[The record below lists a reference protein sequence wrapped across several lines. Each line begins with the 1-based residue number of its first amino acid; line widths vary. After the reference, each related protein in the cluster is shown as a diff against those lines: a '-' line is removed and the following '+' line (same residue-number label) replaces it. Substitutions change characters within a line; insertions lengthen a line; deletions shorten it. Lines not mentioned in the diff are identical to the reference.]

1 LTFRTSI
8 STLVSNRNL
17 LSLTLAQSLTML
29 AMFLWRPYWGLYILE
44 LGGTPSILG
53 ALSTLQ
59 AASTLLLQ
67 LPGGLLADRYGR
79 RRIILVAAA
88 AGLLPPIIFRLST
101 HWTMLIPGII
111 ASSLSSIALP
121 ARNALISES
130 LPPENRATG
139 FGAYTMVTYVFIV
152 ASYPFG
158 GYILDLMGVI
168 SGIHLGLVISF
179 IAVVPSVL
187 IQWRYLTETL
197 NPDHVERGD
206 EPGKV
211 WSLSRL
217 KEAPPGIWLLIL
229 VAILSSLSFQLFW
242 SFVVIYCTETLG
254 LSKMQWSLASIAAN
268 LIAAAFMVPSG
279 FLSDR
284 ARRKPYILLS
294 QFLVSSAS
302 LGYIVS
308 PGFPGI
314 VVTRI
319 VGGVGEGLGG
329 NVMGSQSGPVWQAL
343 VADVAPAHLRGSV
356 LGLVGTVTGLVS
368 TPAPLVGGYLYENL
382 SPEAPFF
389 ASFLLGMLGLVI
401 FTLFVKE
408 PDDRM

>member
-1 LTFRTSI
+1 MSFRS
-8 STLVSNRNL
+8 SMRTLVSNRNL
-17 LSLTLAQSLTML
+17 LALTLTQSLTML

-44 LGGTPSILG
+44 LGGTTSILG

-59 AASTLLLQ
+59 AASMLLLQ

-79 RRIILVAAA
+79 RKIILASSV
-88 AGLLPPIIFRLST
+88 AGLLPPLIFRLST

-111 ASSLSSIALP
+111 ASSLSSLAIP

-139 FGAYTMVTYVFIV
+139 FGAYTMVTYLFIV

-168 SGIHLGLVISF
+168 SGVHLGLVLSF
-179 IAVVPSVL
+179 ITVVPSVL

-197 NPDHVERGD
+197 NTDHDERGD
-206 EPGKV
+206 EPSKA
-211 WSLSRL
+211 WSLSQL
-217 KEAPPGIWLLIL
+217 KEMPPGIWLLIL
-229 VAILSSLSFQLFW
+229 VAILSSFSFQLFW
-242 SFVVIYCTETLG
+242 SFVVIYCTQTLG
-254 LSKMQWSLASIAAN
+254 LSKMQWSLASIVAN

-284 ARRKPYILLS
+284 GRRKPYILLS

-302 LGYIVS
+302 LGYIMS

-319 VGGVGEGLGG
+319 IGGIGEGLGG
-329 NVMGSQSGPVWQAL
+329 NIMSSQSGPVWQAL
-343 VADVAPAHLRGSV
+343 VTDVAPAHLRGSI
-356 LGLVGTVTGLVS
+356 LGLVGTITGLLS
-368 TPAPLVGGYLYENL
+368 APAPLVGGYLYENL
-382 SPEAPFF
+382 SPESPFF

-401 FTLFVKE
+401 FILFVKE
-408 PDDRM
+408 SDDRK

>member
-1 LTFRTSI
+1 MR
-8 STLVSNRNL
+8 TLVSNRNL
-17 LSLTLAQSLTML
+17 LALTLTQSLTML
-29 AMFLWRPYWGLYILE
+29 AMFLWRPYWGLYILK
-44 LGGTPSILG
+44 LGGTTSILG

-59 AASTLLLQ
+59 AASMLLLQ

-79 RRIILVAAA
+79 RKIILASSV
-88 AGLLPPIIFRLST
+88 AGLLPPLIFRLST

-111 ASSLSSIALP
+111 ASSLSSLAIP

-139 FGAYTMVTYVFIV
+139 FGAYSMVTYLFIV
-152 ASYPFG
+152 VSYPFG
-158 GYILDLMGVI
+158 GYILDLLGVV
-168 SGIHLGLVISF
+168 SGVHLGLVLSF

-197 NPDHVERGD
+197 NPDHYERGI
-206 EPGKV
+206 EPGKG
-211 WSLSRL
+211 WGLSQL
-217 KEAPPGIWLLIL
+217 KETPPGIWLLIL
-229 VAILSSLSFQLFW
+229 VAILSSFSFQLFW
-242 SFVVIYCTETLG
+242 SFVVIYCTQTLG

-284 ARRKPYILLS
+284 GRRKPYILLS

-302 LGYIVS
+302 LGYVVS
-308 PGFPGI
+308 TGFPSI
-314 VVTRI
+314 VLTRV

-329 NVMGSQSGPVWQAL
+329 NVMGAGSGAVWQAL
-343 VADVAPAHLRGSV
+343 VTDVAPSHLRGSI
-356 LGLVGTVTGLVS
+356 LGLVGTVTGLLS
-368 TPAPLVGGYLYENL
+368 TPAPLVGGYLYENI
-382 SPEAPFF
+382 SPESPFF
-389 ASFLLGMLGLVI
+389 ASFILGMLGLVI

-408 PDDRM
+408 PDDRE

>member
-1 LTFRTSI
+1 MR
-8 STLVSNRNL
+8 TLVSNRNL
-17 LSLTLAQSLTML
+17 LALTLTQSLTML

-44 LGGTPSILG
+44 LGGTTSILG

-59 AASTLLLQ
+59 AGSMLLLQ

-79 RRIILVAAA
+79 RKIILASSV
-88 AGLLPPIIFRLST
+88 AGLLPPLIFRLST

-111 ASSLSSIALP
+111 ASSLSSLAIP

-139 FGAYTMVTYVFIV
+139 FGAYSMVTYLFIV
-152 ASYPFG
+152 VSYPFG
-158 GYILDLMGVI
+158 GYILDLLGVV
-168 SGIHLGLVISF
+168 SGVHLGLVLSF

-197 NPDHVERGD
+197 NQDLDERGI
-206 EPGKV
+206 EPGKG
-211 WSLSRL
+211 WGLSQL
-217 KEAPPGIWLLIL
+217 KETPPGIWLLIL
-229 VAILSSLSFQLFW
+229 VAILSSFSFQLFW
-242 SFVVIYCTETLG
+242 SFVVIYCTQTLG

-284 ARRKPYILLS
+284 GRRKPYILLS

-302 LGYIVS
+302 LGYVMS
-308 PGFPGI
+308 TGFPSI
-314 VVTRI
+314 VLTRV

-329 NVMGSQSGPVWQAL
+329 NVMGAGSGAVWQAL
-343 VADVAPAHLRGSV
+343 VTDVAPSHLRGSI
-356 LGLVGTVTGLVS
+356 LGLVGTVTGLLS
-368 TPAPLVGGYLYENL
+368 TPAPLVGGYLYENI
-382 SPEAPFF
+382 SPESPFF
-389 ASFLLGMLGLVI
+389 ASFILGMLGLVI

-408 PDDRM
+408 PDDRE

>member
-1 LTFRTSI
+1 MR
-8 STLVSNRNL
+8 TLVSNRNL
-17 LSLTLAQSLTML
+17 LALTLTQSLTML

-44 LGGTPSILG
+44 LGGTTSILG

-59 AASTLLLQ
+59 AGSMLLLQ

-79 RRIILVAAA
+79 RKIILASSV
-88 AGLLPPIIFRLST
+88 AGLLPPLIFRLST

-111 ASSLSSIALP
+111 ASSLSSLAIP

-139 FGAYTMVTYVFIV
+139 FGAYSMVTYLFIV
-152 ASYPFG
+152 VSYPFG
-158 GYILDLMGVI
+158 GYILDLLGVV
-168 SGIHLGLVISF
+168 SGVHLGLVLSF

-197 NPDHVERGD
+197 NQDLDERGI
-206 EPGKV
+206 EPGKG
-211 WSLSRL
+211 WGLSQL
-217 KEAPPGIWLLIL
+217 KETPPGIWLLIL
-229 VAILSSLSFQLFW
+229 VAILSSFSFQLFW
-242 SFVVIYCTETLG
+242 SFVVIYCTQTLG

-284 ARRKPYILLS
+284 GRRKPYILLS

-302 LGYIVS
+302 LGYVVS
-308 PGFPGI
+308 TGFPSI
-314 VVTRI
+314 VLTRV

-329 NVMGSQSGPVWQAL
+329 NVMGAGSGAVWQAL
-343 VADVAPAHLRGSV
+343 VTDVAPSHLRGSI
-356 LGLVGTVTGLVS
+356 LGLVGTVTGLLS
-368 TPAPLVGGYLYENL
+368 TPAPLVGGYLYENI
-382 SPEAPFF
+382 SPESPFF
-389 ASFLLGMLGLVI
+389 ASFILGMLGLVI

-408 PDDRM
+408 PDDRE

>member
-1 LTFRTSI
+1 MR
-8 STLVSNRNL
+8 TLVSNRNL
-17 LSLTLAQSLTML
+17 LALTLTQSLTML

-44 LGGTPSILG
+44 LGGTTSILG

-59 AASTLLLQ
+59 AASMLLLQ

-79 RRIILVAAA
+79 RKIILASSV
-88 AGLLPPIIFRLST
+88 AGLLPPLIFRLST

-111 ASSLSSIALP
+111 ASSLSSLAIP

-139 FGAYTMVTYVFIV
+139 FGAYSMVTYLFIV
-152 ASYPFG
+152 VSYPFG
-158 GYILDLMGVI
+158 GYILDLLGVV
-168 SGIHLGLVISF
+168 SGVHLGLVLSF

-197 NPDHVERGD
+197 NQDLDERGI
-206 EPGKV
+206 EPGKG
-211 WSLSRL
+211 WGLSQL
-217 KEAPPGIWLLIL
+217 KETPPGIWLLIL
-229 VAILSSLSFQLFW
+229 VAILSSFSFQLFW
-242 SFVVIYCTETLG
+242 SFVVIYCTQTLG

-284 ARRKPYILLS
+284 GRRKPYILLS

-302 LGYIVS
+302 LGYVVS
-308 PGFPGI
+308 TGFPSI
-314 VVTRI
+314 VLTRV

-329 NVMGSQSGPVWQAL
+329 NVMGAGSGAVWQAL
-343 VADVAPAHLRGSV
+343 VTDVAPSHLRGSI
-356 LGLVGTVTGLVS
+356 LGLVGTVTGLLS
-368 TPAPLVGGYLYENL
+368 TPAPLVGGYLYENI
-382 SPEAPFF
+382 SPESPFF
-389 ASFLLGMLGLVI
+389 ASFILGMLGLVI

-408 PDDRM
+408 PDDRE

>member
-1 LTFRTSI
+1 MR
-8 STLVSNRNL
+8 TLVSNRNL
-17 LSLTLAQSLTML
+17 LALTLTQSLTML

-44 LGGTPSILG
+44 LGGTTSILG

-59 AASTLLLQ
+59 AGSMLLLQ

-79 RRIILVAAA
+79 RKIILASSV
-88 AGLLPPIIFRLST
+88 AGLLPPLIFRLST

-111 ASSLSSIALP
+111 ASSLSSLAIP

-139 FGAYTMVTYVFIV
+139 FGAYSMVTYLFIV
-152 ASYPFG
+152 VSYPFG
-158 GYILDLMGVI
+158 GYTLDLLGVV
-168 SGIHLGLVISF
+168 SGVHLGLVLSF

-197 NPDHVERGD
+197 NQDLDERGI
-206 EPGKV
+206 EPGKG
-211 WSLSRL
+211 WGLSQL
-217 KEAPPGIWLLIL
+217 KETPPGIWLLIL
-229 VAILSSLSFQLFW
+229 VAILSSFSFQLFW
-242 SFVVIYCTETLG
+242 SFVVIYCTQTLG

-284 ARRKPYILLS
+284 GRRKPYILLS

-302 LGYIVS
+302 LGYVMS
-308 PGFPGI
+308 TGFPSI
-314 VVTRI
+314 VLTRV

-329 NVMGSQSGPVWQAL
+329 NVMGAGSGAVWQAL
-343 VADVAPAHLRGSV
+343 VTDVAPSHLRGSI
-356 LGLVGTVTGLVS
+356 LGLVGTVTGLLS
-368 TPAPLVGGYLYENL
+368 TPAPLVGGYLYENI
-382 SPEAPFF
+382 SPESPFF
-389 ASFLLGMLGLVI
+389 ASFILGMLGLVI

-408 PDDRM
+408 PDDRE